1 MGSNEEI
8 LSALKIL
15 QKYNLK
21 ESELALKQEAGLI
34 NEKIAEEFLKF
45 KAQVKDEPEN
55 FCANYQSTLTFVDSV
70 PDMHKVELSTL
81 LFPIFVH
88 MYLRLVSGN
97 ICAEAKKFLMTFR
110 KYQEDFY
117 QSDINMLSNITSSQ
131 HLSTNPLI
139 ESFRASEFVV
149 SVSTESYSLLRQFL
163 QDKEMNVIQS
173 ILREQLSLEII
184 NGPPRSKLQVDC
196 RRGALFGEAR
206 LDANKE
212 PVLYGLLKDPALDLP
227 VEMDADPGFNDI
239 DGSNVDNNEDNG
251 DQSVAKK
258 KKRKDGMMSGSGHS
272 GRPSLSKDVSKS
284 DSNSPAL
291 DRIPLPKLRESY
303 IESKQALSREISTLL
318 RNYQQRNPQKSS
330 IGTSTVLYTI
340 CNSQAGEST
349 LAIRRGGVTCCS
361 FSDDSSQL
369 AAGFGS
375 GRIRVW
381 SLGPESLRRMLPA
394 SELSLLDKDDSRVK
408 TNMLYD
414 ENDETH
420 LTRDLLGHLG
430 SVFGVAFS
438 PDRQLIASASSD
450 GTVRLWSTLIW
461 GGALT
466 AWRDHLLPVWCVT
479 WAPTYGHY
487 IATGGAD
494 RSAHLYATDHAP
506 DALRVFV
513 GHKGDVTSV
522 CIHPN
527 VNYLATGS
535 ADRAVRLF
543 DVRSGK
549 LTRIYTGHKGSVQT
563 LAFSPCG
570 RYLASGGWCGTTCL
584 WDLGSGQQ
592 VGQLGGY
599 SASRAPVNQP
609 SNDFDSQEANSDS
622 SQWLTGPVV
631 SLAFCPGN
639 SGRLASGGLEG
650 ALRIWNT
657 VSGWSTA
664 VTTPATGN
672 NDDKNSKTN
681 LLALHRFTKQQFVR
695 QNSKNN
701 KSSGVGGHNVLGYY
715 SSATGPDVS
724 DACASEV
731 FFTRRTS
738 VLGLHYVHPYLL
750 LAAGPYNQT

>member
-1 MGSNEEI
+1 
-8 LSALKIL
+8 
-15 QKYNLK
+15 
-21 ESELALKQEAGLI
+21 
-34 NEKIAEEFLKF
+34 
-45 KAQVKDEPEN
+45 
-55 FCANYQSTLTFVDSV
+55 
-70 PDMHKVELSTL
+70 
-81 LFPIFVH
+81 
-88 MYLRLVSGN
+88 
-97 ICAEAKKFLMTFR
+97 
-110 KYQEDFY
+110 
-117 QSDINMLSNITSSQ
+117 
-131 HLSTNPLI
+131 
-139 ESFRASEFVV
+139 
-149 SVSTESYSLLRQFL
+149 
-163 QDKEMNVIQS
+163 
-173 ILREQLSLEII
+173 
-184 NGPPRSKLQVDC
+184 
-196 RRGALFGEAR
+196 
-206 LDANKE
+206 
-212 PVLYGLLKDPALDLP
+212 
-227 VEMDADPGFNDI
+227 
-239 DGSNVDNNEDNG
+239 
-251 DQSVAKK
+251 
-258 KKRKDGMMSGSGHS
+258 
-272 GRPSLSKDVSKS
+272 
-284 DSNSPAL
+284 
-291 DRIPLPKLRESY
+291 
-303 IESKQALSREISTLL
+303 
-318 RNYQQRNPQKSS
+318 
-330 IGTSTVLYTI
+330 
-340 CNSQAGEST
+340 
-349 LAIRRGGVTCCS
+349 
-361 FSDDSSQL
+361 
-369 AAGFGS
+369 
-375 GRIRVW
+375 
-381 SLGPESLRRMLPA
+381 MLPA
-394 SELSLLDKDDSRVK
+394 SESSLLDKDDSRVK

-430 SVFGVAFS
+430 SVFSVSFS

-549 LTRIYTGHKGSVQT
+549 LTRIYTGHKGSVQS

-592 VGQLGGY
+592 NI
-599 SASRAPVNQP
+599 SVNQ
-609 SNDFDSQEANSDS
+609 SNGDLDSQEANSDS

-639 SGRLASGGLEG
+639 SGRLATGGLEG

-657 VSGWSTA
+657 VNGWSTA
-664 VTTPATGN
+664 VTNSATGN
-672 NDDKNSKTN
+672 TDSKSKTN
-681 LLALHRFTKQQFVR
+681 LVALHRLTKQQFVR
-695 QNSKNN
+695 QNGKNSK
-701 KSSGVGGHNVLGYY
+701 SGGVGSHNILGYY
-715 SSATGPDVS
+715 SPAIGPDVS

-731 FFTRRTS
+731 FYTRRTS
-738 VLGLHYVHPYLL
+738 LLGLHYVHPYLL

>member
-1 MGSNEEI
+1 MTSNEEI
-8 LSALKIL
+8 LSVLKIL

-21 ESELALKQEAGLI
+21 ESELALKQEAGLVD
-34 NEKIAEEFLKF
+34 EKIAEEFLKF
-45 KAQVKDEPEN
+45 KAQIKDEPEH
-55 FCANYQSTLTFVDSV
+55 FCTNYQSVLTFMDSV
-70 PDMHKVELSTL
+70 PDIHKVELSTL

-88 MYLRLVSGN
+88 MHLRLVSGN
-97 ICAEAKKFLMTFR
+97 ISGEAKKFLTTFR

-131 HLSTNPLI
+131 HLSMNPLV

-149 SVSTESYSLLRQFL
+149 SVSAESYSLLRHFL
-163 QDKEMNVIQS
+163 QEKEMPVIQS
-173 ILREQLSLEII
+173 ILKEQLSLEIV
-184 NGPPRSKLQVDC
+184 NGPPRSKLQIDC

-206 LDANKE
+206 FDANKE
-212 PVLYGLLKDPALDLP
+212 PVLYGLLRDPSLDLS
-227 VEMDADPGFNDI
+227 VEMDADLGVSDVEPNNTE
-239 DGSNVDNNEDNG
+239 NVEDNG
-251 DQSVAKK
+251 DQNVVKK
-258 KKRKDGMMSGSGHS
+258 KKRRDGMVSGSGHS
-272 GRPSLSKDVSKS
+272 GRPISTDLNKS

-330 IGTSTVLYTI
+330 MGTSTVLYTI
-340 CNSQAGEST
+340 CNAQAGEST

-394 SELSLLDKDDSRVK
+394 SELSLLDEDDSRVK

-430 SVFGVAFS
+430 SVFSVSFS

-549 LTRIYTGHKGSVQT
+549 LTRIYTGHKGSVQS

-599 SASRAPVNQP
+599 SASRTSVNQ
-609 SNDFDSQEANSDS
+609 SNGDLDSQEANSDS

-639 SGRLASGGLEG
+639 SGRLATGGLEG

-657 VSGWSTA
+657 VNGWSTA
-664 VTTPATGN
+664 VTNSATGN
-672 NDDKNSKTN
+672 TDSKSKTN
-681 LLALHRFTKQQFVR
+681 LVALHRLTKQQFVR
-695 QNSKNN
+695 QNGKNSK
-701 KSSGVGGHNVLGYY
+701 SGGVGSHNILGYY
-715 SSATGPDVS
+715 SPAIGPDVS

-731 FFTRRTS
+731 FYTRRTS
-738 VLGLHYVHPYLL
+738 LLGLHYVHPYLL